1 MTADLIRRIGE
12 YSAVDRAVCD
22 NGEGQAYSNSRSPRE
37 YEFAMDT
44 SESRRKVERPPR
56 SASGSSESFD

>member
-22 NGEGQAYSNSRSPRE
+22 NGEGQAPKRGINRGPV
-37 YEFAMDT
+37 FFL
-44 SESRRKVERPPR
+44 KL
-56 SASGSSESFD
+56 

>member
-22 NGEGQAYSNSRSPRE
+22 NGEGQAILDCQFR
-37 YEFAMDT
+37 
-44 SESRRKVERPPR
+44 
-56 SASGSSESFD
+56 